1 MYIWKS
7 LTYHDRVEH
16 FTKGSGT
23 VFNTGKVADPC
34 WPLSFAAFFQL
45 HSWVCWRWKPFPDG
59 TSTILENPLGKLRMY
74 ITHTAYTYIYI
85 HTYPPT
91 YLHACMHAYRQT
103 YIHTYIHACMHAYI
117 HTSFYLPQTQRDLR
131 LFEFIVILREV
142 YMYSSKHEICGLN
155 VKWYNI
161 SCLYVIGRFTGH
173 TSVTSRLHPNCSWTS
188 TIPIDLQVWV
198 MLPNSMCETPN
209 Y

>member
-23 VFNTGKVADPC
+23 VFNTGKVADPADLY
-34 WPLSFAAFFQL
+34 PLLLFFSCIPGCAGGENHFQME
-45 HSWVCWRWKPFPDG
+45 HPPFWKIHWGNCVCI
-59 TSTILENPLGKLRMY
+59 SHIQH
-74 ITHTAYTYIYI
+74 IHIYTYIPT
-85 HTYPPT
+85 HLPT
-91 YLHACMHAYRQT
+91 YMHACMHTDR
-103 YIHTYIHACMHAYI
+103 HTYIHPCMHAYI

-155 VKWYNI
+155 VKWYKI